1 MGLALDLK
9 IHTTLRAA
17 CKGCG
22 ILVGR
27 LLPVGIDG
35 VAGFLSPHLAVDQLD
50 REDVVAVETAGRE
63 LRHQMLIGRA
73 RKPIG
78 EARRSWPYFGCALSH
93 RRGSVLSVIL
103 KRAHPEDMRAERSPG
118 PLLTGL
124 RVLCVDN
131 EASILVAMKALL
143 ERWGVK
149 VTAAGS
155 SRAAAALNGAGM

>member
-1 MGLALDLK
+1 
-9 IHTTLRAA
+9 
-17 CKGCG
+17 
-22 ILVGR
+22 
-27 LLPVGIDG
+27 
-35 VAGFLSPHLAVDQLD
+35 
-50 REDVVAVETAGRE
+50 
-63 LRHQMLIGRA
+63 
-73 RKPIG
+73 
-78 EARRSWPYFGCALSH
+78 
-93 RRGSVLSVIL
+93 
-103 KRAHPEDMRAERSPG
+103 MRAERSPG